1 MTRELKLALI
11 IGVTL
16 VLGVLVLISD
26 YLSTQR
32 RPQLADSVSV
42 QPERTPPP
50 PVVEAPRETPREEP
64 GVVPAPAKSETRLA
78 EALDESPVVEI
89 NQRDGTKSTTKVA
102 KAEVDDALRKAIEE
116 RGGSIVNGEIKLPPA
131 AGIRK
136 EAIGGGVPL
145 PRETSPIDE
154 PVVGVKVAGGRG
166 VPSGVQAGKSHTVV
180 SGDSAFK
187 IARQYLGD
195 GKYWKKI
202 IDANPKAFAAD
213 GQVKVGSMVVIPS
226 FEAPAPSM
234 KTMPPVEPK
243 PSPTRLASKPAP
255 RKPYTIRKGDTLHSI
270 AKRELGSARRADEIM
285 KLNKTLIKD
294 PEALVVGVA
303 IVLPS
308 QE

>member
-26 YLSTQR
+26 YVSTLR

-50 PVVEAPRETPREEP
+50 PVVEAPRETPREAP
-64 GVVPAPAKSETRLA
+64 GDVPAPARSETRLA
-78 EALDESPVVEI
+78 EALDESSVVEI
-89 NQRDGTKSTTKVA
+89 NQRDGSKAPTKVA

-131 AGIRK
+131 ALVKK
-136 EAIGGGVPL
+136 EPIGGGVPR

-154 PVVGVKVAGGRG
+154 PVVAVKGASGA
-166 VPSGVQAGKSHTVV
+166 PSGKSHTVV

-202 IDANPKAFAAD
+202 IEANPKAFAAD
-213 GQVKVGSMVVIPS
+213 GQVKVGSKVVIPA
-226 FEAPAPSM
+226 FEPPSSNI
-234 KTMPPVEPK
+234 KSMPPVEPK
-243 PSPTRLASKPAP
+243 PSPTRLAAKPAP

-285 KLNKTLIKD
+285 KLNKSLIKD

-308 QE
+308 QQ